1 MTLANFVEYAK
12 AKHEVFSVDDGEK
25 RIEIH
30 VAFCDGRSGTGFVLP
45 HIWNFYSCI
54 SNMSFSEKQT
64 KIDLFGLTL
73 GGNAKARWLSELEKA
88 KMALL
93 EANDPEGLIQLDD
106 VINAF
111 IALYC
116 DEEARD
122 AQLAY
127 VRNVHKPYDSMNVR
141 DFQMNLE
148 NCNSTV
154 LQVGCQ
160 VQLLSSLRR
169 S

>member
-1 MTLANFVEYAK
+1 M
-12 AKHEVFSVDDGEK
+12 
-25 RIEIH
+25 
-30 VAFCDGRSGTGFVLP
+30 GFVLP
-45 HIWNFYSCI
+45 YIWNFYLCI
-54 SNMSFSEKQT
+54 SNMSFLEEQT

-73 GGNAKARWLSELEKA
+73 GVNAKAHWLSELEKV
-88 KMALL
+88 KVALL
-93 EANDPEGLIQLDD
+93 EASTPDGSIQLDN

-127 VRNVHKPYDSMNVR
+127 VRNVHRPYDSMSVR

-148 NCNSTV
+148 NCNSIAGRMPGV
-154 LQVGCQ
+154 API
-160 VQLLSSLRR
+160 LSP
-169 S
+169 